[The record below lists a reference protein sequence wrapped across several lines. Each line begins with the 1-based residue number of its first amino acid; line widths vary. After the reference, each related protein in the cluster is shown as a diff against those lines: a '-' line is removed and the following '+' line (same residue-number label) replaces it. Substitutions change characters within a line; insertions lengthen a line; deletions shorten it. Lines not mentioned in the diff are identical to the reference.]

1 MYKSLEPDI
10 RKLFSNIFYFK
21 LSKKE
26 MENIM
31 DEIIES
37 YNKNNI
43 DEIIKL
49 VYDKPFNFLF
59 INTDTQTLFK
69 KLGSNI
75 NF

>member
-1 MYKSLEPDI
+1 
-10 RKLFSNIFYFK
+10 
-21 LSKKE
+21 

-49 VYDKPFNFLF
+49 VYDKPFNFCLP
-59 INTDTQTLFK
+59 IQILK
-69 KLGSNI
+69 QYLKIGI
-75 NF
+75 KY

>member
-1 MYKSLEPDI
+1 
-10 RKLFSNIFYFK
+10 
-21 LSKKE
+21 

-49 VYDKPFNFLF
+49 VYDKPFNFYL
-59 INTDTQTLFK
+59 
-69 KLGSNI
+69 
-75 NF
+75 